1 MIWVAC
7 NYKNGH
13 ILSVNVIRKLVLLSL
28 FNYQV
33 DEYMKDSVKK
43 RKANGGKANN
53 FQNGLP
59 EQSAVA
65 QSFELLSRFI
75 QHVAQHCKRA
85 YIDWVRTTASDDTSC
100 PFSFLFFTALI
111 SEGGRIC
118 FEGAQASYVSKSLCR
133 QLATMCRQYNDY
145 GSAKRDAEE
154 CNLNSLAYP
163 EFRSHTNRAD
173 GCSKANSSDVP
184 VVRPEDGNVAS
195 PARAASNEQQSGE
208 NEAKTPENASAKED
222 LMAIAEFERSCMQ
235 LALEKLTR
243 ISPPATVHK
252 PQIFIDVTDMF
263 GQIYVQRDI
272 ASRVQKTSK

>member
-75 QHVAQHCKRA
+75 QHVAQHC
-85 YIDWVRTTASDDTSC
+85 
-100 PFSFLFFTALI
+100 
-111 SEGGRIC
+111 EGGRIC